1 MFAKQTV
8 HKIRKHAAQAPS
20 GLPAVA
26 MRQVMSGDTGQN
38 HGGAGVSACGDNQPS
53 PRSDA
58 AIKARTLD
66 NPKAIR

>member
-1 MFAKQTV
+1 
-8 HKIRKHAAQAPS
+8 
-20 GLPAVA
+20 

-53 PRSDA
+53 PRSDV